1 MNSMGENEMNHAL
14 SPITER
20 TELSDSSF
28 SVNSAE
34 SRKSF
39 KQISDLPTKQLSECS
54 INVDGSDVT
63 ATDSDESKCSENG
76 S

>member
-1 MNSMGENEMNHAL
+1 MNSMGENVMNHAL

-28 SVNSAE
+28 SMYTAE
-34 SRKSF
+34 SF
-39 KQISDLPTKQLSECS
+39 KQISDSPTKQLSECS

-63 ATDSDESKCSENG
+63 ATDLDESKCSENG